1 MIDESNISESED
13 DEFELQP
20 LDPETDSYRQMIMQ
34 RHDPVPPLIVEPEPP
49 KYQFSILSIAICTFC
64 VAIVAGLCQ
73 LVAPN
78 IIAGVFGLVTL
89 FSLMVVILIGQNRP
103 KLQMAWVFLVV
114 VYIVFA
120 IVAAYRS

>member
-89 FSLMVVILIGQNRP
+89 FSLMVVILIGQN
-103 KLQMAWVFLVV
+103 LSL
-114 VYIVFA
+114 IH
-120 IVAAYRS
+120 I